1 MKNKNKLIIL
11 LLILL
16 VFTTGCTKQLKDS
29 DGKVVKNPSTGQTL
43 PSNILC
49 APTDKENIKL
59 YNETKNKLVKN
70 YQKEL
75 EKKKIKK

>member
-16 VFTTGCTKQLKDS
+16 VFTTGCTKQLKNT
-29 DGKVVKNPSTGQTL
+29 DGKVVKNPETGQAL

-59 YNETKNKLVKN
+59 YNEK
-70 YQKEL
+70 KE
-75 EKKKIKK
+75 K